1 MNDRRKSMEPY
12 HLELLIFLQTNRNLW
27 DYNTIQELV
36 EDPIEI
42 VEEKD
47 INIETLFEIDEEK
60 SDYEGS
66 DDDNYDDNYDN
77 DNDV

>member
-47 INIETLFEIDEEK
+47 VNIETLFEIDEEK

-66 DDDNYDDNYDN
+66 DDDNYDN